1 MWLFYNVLRIRNVY
15 FTSTNHLLIFYLTST
30 FLLQDRLIQLWVRL
44 IQIRVRLIQV
54 QVRLIQDM
62 EADSRGEERG
72 GKFGRGLVEVK

>member
-1 MWLFYNVLRIRNVY
+1 MEGTIACKASKRIR
-15 FTSTNHLLIFYLTST
+15 
-30 FLLQDRLIQLWVRL
+30 LQDRLIQLWVRL

-62 EADSRGEERG
+62 KADSRGEEGG